1 MSSDTGE
8 ATGTETEGTA
18 DSDVTNRVDGADADD
33 GADASREGSGAR
45 AAEHRTES
53 EEEHTL
59 SVDGLTKRFGGL
71 TAVDDLSFGVRENE
85 ILGFI
90 GPNGAGKSTVFNC
103 IMGVYAPSE
112 GRVNLH
118 SEDVTGEDT
127 HAIVNR
133 GLARVSQESNPIPDR
148 TAAENIRIF
157 TLPNNLRS
165 FRGGASR
172 EEIERIAA
180 TVGIEDQLDVLP
192 GSMAHADTRRL
203 EIAKAIATDPD
214 TLLLDEPF
222 AGMNQ
227 AEIRDLSDQ
236 IRSFREE
243 GITIVV
249 VDHNMKG
256 LMALVDRVIVLNK
269 GAKLAEGTPERIAND
284 ERVQQA
290 YLAGSETGFE
300 SDREFEGDRDTDT
313 RTEAGSDPEELAT
326 GTETGTGDET
336 GTNAETS
343 TDPANARGGN
353 R

>member
-1 MSSDTGE
+1 VSTDTDE

-18 DSDVTNRVDGADADD
+18 ESDVADGAD
-33 GADASREGSGAR
+33 GGSADASREGVGSKDGAER
-45 AAEHRTES
+45 PTGS
-53 EEEHTL
+53 EEEYTL

-112 GRVNLH
+112 GQVHLH
-118 SEDVTGEDT
+118 GEDVTGEDT

-148 TAAENIRIF
+148 IGAENIRIF
-157 TLPNNLRS
+157 TLPNSLRS

-172 EEIERIAA
+172 EEIERVAA

-256 LMALVDRVIVLNK
+256 LMALVDRVIVLNE
-269 GAKLAEGTPERIAND
+269 GAKLAEGAPEAMAND

-300 SDREFEGDRDTDT
+300 TDRESGTGRDTDT
-313 RTEAGSDPEELAT
+313 RTEAASGPGDPE
-326 GTETGTGDET
+326 TETEAGAGTRTDV
-336 GTNAETS
+336 ETS
-343 TDPANARGGN
+343 TDTPDTRGGD

>member
-8 ATGTETEGTA
+8 
-18 DSDVTNRVDGADADD
+18 VTDAD
-33 GADASREGSGAR
+33 GQRPR
-45 AAEHRTES
+45 AERD
-53 EEEHTL
+53 HTL

-71 TAVDDLSFGVRENE
+71 TAVDDLSFGVREGE

-103 IMGVYAPSE
+103 IMGVYTPSE
-112 GRVNLH
+112 GRVVLH
-118 SEDVTGEDT
+118 GEDVTGEDT

-157 TLPNNLRS
+157 TLPNSLRS

-172 EEIERIAA
+172 EEIAA
-180 TVGIEDQLDVLP
+180 VAARVGIEAQLDVLP

-203 EIAKAIATDPD
+203 EIAKAVATDPD

-236 IRSFREE
+236 IRAFREE

-269 GAKLAEGTPERIAND
+269 GTKLAEGAPEAMAND

-300 SDREFEGDRDTDT
+300 TDRENGAESEHERDTDT
-313 RTEAGSDPEELAT
+313 RREAGSDPEKPAT
-326 GTETGTGDET
+326 GTETGAGAGSGVGTGTGTGTDVET
-336 GTNAETS
+336 GTDAP
-343 TDPANARGGN
+343 DARGGD